1 MKFIDNKGITD
12 PQINLAL
19 EEYVL
24 QNFGEEDTYLL
35 FYVNGP
41 SIIVGRN
48 QNSVEEIN
56 TEYVDEN
63 GNKVIRRLSG
73 GGAVYH
79 DEENLNFSYITKD
92 DGDSFQNIQKFTQP
106 IVDAL
111 NSKGVPAELQGRND
125 IVVEGRKISGNA
137 MFTTNGRMFSHGTL
151 MLNSK

>member
-1 MKFIDNKGITD
+1 MKFIDNKEITD

-24 QNFGEEDTYLL
+24 QNFGEEYTYLL

-63 GNKVIRRLSG
+63 GIKVVRRLSG
-73 GGAVYH
+73 GGAVYQ
-79 DEENLNFSYITKD
+79 D
-92 DGDSFQNIQKFTQP
+92 
-106 IVDAL
+106 
-111 NSKGVPAELQGRND
+111 
-125 IVVEGRKISGNA
+125 RKS
-137 MFTTNGRMFSHGTL
+137 TRLTPVTWPSRMPS
-151 MLNSK
+151 SA